1 MNKHNPNNIEKI
13 LADIFIHLD
22 PDLLIKSYRDQVDDT
37 KIDKKKLNKYSSLL
51 NDINYFYK
59 KILRYEIY
67 FDKFYPESNE
77 IENFE
82 ALECHIYSYMEILD
96 IFRNKI
102 VAFFGLLKNDLK
114 QIFVNKKEINIALGQ
129 FIDNVEGMFD
139 GVKKH
144 RHPHHHNGHR
154 LLNSNII
161 NANFFSMMLNNN
173 FPLENLN
180 IAEIEKRKNESFEK
194 AKQDYIN
201 LSARNSKQ
209 MSSFVN
215 EIFEMHKDSIYKVL
229 NIKHLAFKEE

>member
-1 MNKHNPNNIEKI
+1 MNKYNPNNIEKI
-13 LADIFIHLD
+13 LADMFIHLN
-22 PDLLIKSYRDQVDDT
+22 PDLLITSHKDQVDNA
-37 KIDKKKLNKYSSLL
+37 KIDKKQLNKYSNLL
-51 NDINYFYK
+51 NDTNYFYK

-67 FDKFYPESNE
+67 FDKFYPESSE

-82 ALECHIYSYMEILD
+82 ALEYHIYSYMEILD

-114 QIFVNKKEINIALGQ
+114 KIFINKKEIDFALGQ
-129 FIDNVEGMFD
+129 FIDNIEKVFD

-161 NANFFSMMLNNN
+161 NATFFSMMLENN
-173 FPLENLN
+173 FPLDNLN
-180 IAEIEKRKNESFEK
+180 VPAIKKRKDENFEK

-215 EIFEMHKDSIYKVL
+215 EIFETQKDSIYKVL
-229 NIKHLAFKEE
+229 NIKHLAF